1 MSEQD
6 SATFDLENVEI
17 VHTAWSGNNIIVRVQ
32 DVQDGH
38 VLEDSFNDEIT
49 ISQFSK
55 EDVIDDKS
63 TSAES
68 SETNVGSS
76 RQNQSNVIDDHGTT
90 KDVPQRI
97 IDPTS
102 EMDIHEFVELA
113 KNSNTKTAEKM
124 VSFNIR

>member
-1 MSEQD
+1 MSEQG

-17 VHTAWSGNNIIVRVQ
+17 VDTAWSGNNIIVRVQ

-55 EDVIDDKS
+55 EDVIDDKC
-63 TSAES
+63 TTAES
-68 SETNVGSS
+68 SKTNVGSS

-90 KDVPQRI
+90 KEVPQRI

-102 EMDIHEFVELA
+102 EMDIHEFVDQA
-113 KNSNTKTAEKM
+113 KNNNTKTAEKM